1 MQEKLL
7 TKIVTIQLNY
17 LDDFMLMNIFEFV
30 NKIAKKLTIKNIPT

>member
-7 TKIVTIQLNY
+7 TKIVAIQLNY
-17 LDDFMLMNIFEFV
+17 LDGFMLINIFKFV